1 MPSYTRMAVDLLR
14 FSDLDCHYGAREI
27 FAGLSGVL
35 RDGERVGLVG
45 PNGAGKSSLLR
56 LLAGIDAPFGGTVVR
71 ARGATCAYLAQG
83 VADET
88 ESTLQELI
96 DAALARTAP
105 DTWGLRNKTL
115 RIMLAAFGF
124 REEAFARPLRE
135 FSGGQRAKA
144 ALVHALIDEPEYCI
158 LDEPT
163 NHVDVE
169 TVRWLESYIASDKRA
184 YLIVSHDR
192 YFLNRVATRIWEI
205 EAGRLHVYPPAVHA
219 YDAFVAERASRH
231 AEERRA
237 YETFI
242 AERDKRRAT
251 IAGLRATH
259 TSSDYSQVRSREK
272 QLARA
277 EARLAAEAPVA
288 PAAAIAVNLQSTRR
302 AASAF
307 ALEVSG
313 LSKAY
318 AHPLF
323 EDLEVD
329 VLRGERLA
337 VVGPNGAGK
346 STLLKI
352 VSGELAADGGT
363 VRLNPASQI
372 AYFAQNSHEQLDPVA
387 SAVDA
392 VRAAADISDEK
403 ARNLLGRMRIS
414 GEVADKAVRTFSGG
428 ERRRIMLASLMAKA
442 ADVLLLDEPT
452 NDLDID
458 SREALESVLGD
469 YEGAILIVSHDRYLL
484 SRLCDRV
491 LWIEGGAWGTVEGGY
506 DVFEASQ
513 TERER
518 AALEGQAVSA
528 GRAKVS
534 RQTPMKIRSQLETR
548 IASVERE
555 IAKLDA
561 RKVEIDRLFTLTET
575 YDDRQRVAALE
586 AERALM
592 AAQSD
597 ERLAT
602 WEALHAQLE
611 ELAPLV
617 PHRRGAQE
625 PRG

>member
-1 MPSYTRMAVDLLR
+1 MR
-14 FSDLDCHYGAREI
+14 FSNLDCHYGAREI
-27 FAGLSGVL
+27 FAGLNGAL
-35 RDGERVGLVG
+35 QDGERIGLVG

-56 LLAGIDAPFGGTVVR
+56 LLAGVDLPFGGTVVR
-71 ARGATCAYLAQG
+71 ARDATFAYLAQS

-88 ESTLQELI
+88 EATLQELV
-96 DAALARTAP
+96 DAALARATHEAY
-105 DTWGLRNKTL
+105 GMRSKTL
-115 RIMLAAFGF
+115 RIMLATFGF
-124 REEAFARPLRE
+124 REEAFSRPLRE

-144 ALVHALIDEPEYCI
+144 ALAHVLIDQPDYCI
-158 LDEPT
+158 FDEPT
-163 NHVDVE
+163 NHLDIE

-205 EAGRLHVYPPAVHA
+205 EAGRLHVYPPAPNA

-237 YETFI
+237 YEAFV
-242 AERDKRRAT
+242 AEREKRRAT

-277 EARLAAEAPVA
+277 EARLAADAPVA
-288 PAAAIAVNLQSTRR
+288 SPAAIAVNLQSTRR
-302 AASAF
+302 AANAF
-307 ALEVSG
+307 ALELSG

-318 AHPLF
+318 AVPLF
-323 EDLEVD
+323 EDLDVD

-337 VVGPNGAGK
+337 IVGPNGSGK

-352 VSGELAADGGT
+352 VSGELAADSGT

-372 AYFAQNSHEQLDPVA
+372 AYFAQNSHEQLDPGA
-387 SAVDA
+387 SAVEA
-392 VRAAADISDEK
+392 VRAAAGISDEK

-414 GEVADKAVRTFSGG
+414 GEAADKAVRTFSGG

-452 NDLDID
+452 NDLDIE
-458 SREALESVLGD
+458 SREALESVLGE

-491 LWIEGGAWGTVEGGY
+491 LWIDGGAWGTVEGGY
-506 DVFEASQ
+506 DAFEASQ
-513 TERER
+513 AQRER
-518 AALEGQAVSA
+518 LALEAQAVA
-528 GRAKVS
+528 TGRSKTT
-534 RQTPMKIRSQLETR
+534 RRTPLKIRSQLETR
-548 IASVERE
+548 IAGIERE
-555 IAKLDA
+555 IATLDA
-561 RKVEIDRLFTLTET
+561 RKSEIDRLFTLTQT
-575 YDDRQRVAALE
+575 YDDRTRVAALE
-586 AERALM
+586 SERALV
-592 AAQSD
+592 AAQSA

-602 WEALHAQLE
+602 WENLHAQLDA
-611 ELAPLV
+611 LK
-617 PHRRGAQE
+617 
-625 PRG
+625 

>member
-1 MPSYTRMAVDLLR
+1 MDLVR
-14 FSDLDCHYGAREI
+14 FSNLDCHYGAREI
-27 FAGLSGVL
+27 FAGLSGVFQ
-35 RDGERVGLVG
+35 DGERVGLVG

-56 LLAGIDAPFGGTVVR
+56 LLAGVDAPFGGTVVR
-71 ARGATCAYLAQG
+71 ARDVTFAYLAQS

-96 DAALARTAP
+96 DAALARVTP
-105 DTWGLRNKTL
+105 DMYGLRNKTL
-115 RIMLAAFGF
+115 RIMLASFGF
-124 REEAFARPLRE
+124 REDAFARPLRE

-144 ALVHALIDEPEYCI
+144 ALAHILIDEPDYCI
-158 LDEPT
+158 FDEPT
-163 NHVDVE
+163 NHLDIE

-205 EAGRLHVYPPAVHA
+205 EAGKLHVYPPAPNA

-237 YETFI
+237 YEAFV
-242 AERDKRRAT
+242 AEREKRRAT

-277 EARLAAEAPVA
+277 EARLAADAPVT
-288 PAAAIAVNLQSTRR
+288 PAASIAVNLQSTRR
-302 AASAF
+302 AANAF
-307 ALEVSG
+307 ALELSG
-313 LSKAY
+313 ISKAY
-318 AHPLF
+318 ARQLF
-323 EDLEVD
+323 ENLEID

-337 VVGPNGAGK
+337 VVGPNGSGK

-352 VSGELAADGGT
+352 ISGELTADSGT

-372 AYFAQNSHEQLDPVA
+372 AYFAQNSHEELDPAA
-387 SAVDA
+387 SAVEA

-414 GEVADKAVRTFSGG
+414 GEAADKAVRAFSGG

-452 NDLDID
+452 NDLDIE

-491 LWIEGGAWGTVEGGY
+491 LWIDGGAWGTVEGGY
-506 DVFEASQ
+506 DAFEASQ
-513 TERER
+513 AERER
-518 AALEGQAVSA
+518 RALEAQAASSP
-528 GRAKVS
+528 RPKTT
-534 RQTPMKIRSQLETR
+534 RQTPLKVRSQLETR
-548 IASVERE
+548 IASIERE
-555 IAKLDA
+555 IATLDA
-561 RKVEIDRLFTLTET
+561 RKLEIDQLFTLTET
-575 YDDRQRVAALE
+575 YQDRSRIAALE
-586 AERALM
+586 SERAHVT
-592 AAQSD
+592 AQSA

-602 WEALHAQLE
+602 WENLHAQLE
-611 ELAPLV
+611 AN
-617 PHRRGAQE
+617 
-625 PRG
+625 